1 MPNYYYLY
9 FTIYMHLNV
18 FDFQLYGGRKKSW
31 SINWNRIKK
40 EHHFIDPF
48 MCVMESDPLLFV
60 WHGRA
65 GLHYGMS
72 TGQSRKAEWIASA
85 GSCWTECVCLK
96 GNNLHRF
103 LVQASSPTWGWG
115 VFSLSVC
122 MCVWTYSGVWVK
134 GICRG
139 NFSVARYGE
148 YLCWCWTNIAD
159 SV

>member
-1 MPNYYYLY
+1 MFLT
-9 FTIYMHLNV
+9 FSSMEEEKKV
-18 FDFQLYGGRKKSW
+18 DQLIETESKKSIT
-31 SINWNRIKK
+31 SLT
-40 EHHFIDPF
+40 HL
-48 MCVMESDPLLFV
+48 CVWWKCDPLLFV

-72 TGQSRKAEWIASA
+72 TGQSRKADWIASA
-85 GSCWTECVCLK
+85 GSCWTEYVCLK

-103 LVQASSPTWGWG
+103 LVQGSSPTWGWG